1 MQQWDRDTSGRLNR
15 ISTQL
20 DPASEVSVPTDTMD
34 PLPEEQQSQ
43 PGTPMN
49 PNAYRTM
56 RDHIHPPR
64 VSAPSCIIPLADD
77 VAVRPYL
84 VPLLPTYHGMENENP
99 YTHLRDFEEVCTTFK
114 EGMMEMDLLKLKA
127 FPLTLKDKAKIW
139 LNSLRPRTIRN
150 WAELQ
155 AEFLKKFFSAH
166 KTNNLKR
173 QIYTFAAHDGE
184 RFYQCWE
191 RFMETTSACPHHGF
205 DTWML
210 VNHFYDGM
218 SPPMKQLLE
227 TMCGG
232 NFLSKHPDEA
242 MDFLNYVAETS
253 KAWDEPRPRE
263 SEGLRH
269 SSYQGESIHT
279 LSEDTLMREKLTILT
294 RRLDEM
300 ELKNQHNMHSLN
312 ELSASQPSCYNYQS
326 NGHYGEHCQE
336 NVQILNQG
344 RLPMNPPFGNSNI
357 HNWKN
362 YSNIPGKPKPPVYSH
377 PAEQQQFNS
386 TSLAQQLPPLSSP
399 VEQAILNL
407 SKVVG
412 IFVEEP
418 KELNVQTSKKF
429 EAVES
434 SLSRKLDNMH
444 SEISKFSNQQLQSSE
459 KGKAPFQGQQ
469 YQSMVNEIGLTEDT
483 NTRTDEVKSVLTLR
497 SGREL
502 KTPVPELVKSTPVVA
517 EPLQEEQ
524 SVAKEEVKII
534 IPPPFPQ
541 VLRKKKNHVNQTE
554 MLEVLRQVK
563 VNIPLLDIIKQ
574 VPTYAKF
581 LKDLCTVKKG
591 LNVNKK
597 AFLTEQVSAIIGNK
611 TPAKYKDPGCPT
623 ISVNIGGISME
634 KALLDLGA
642 SVNLLPYSM
651 YKRLGLGELK
661 PTSITLSLADRSI
674 KIPKW
679 TIEDVLIQVDRFYY
693 PVDFVVLDTEPVA
706 VGPNHVPII
715 LGRPFLATSNAIIN
729 CRNGIMQLTFG
740 NMTLEL
746 NIFHLGKRHMHSE
759 GDDFEEVCILDT
771 ILEE

>member
-1 MQQWDRDTSGRLNR
+1 MQQWDRGTSGRLHR

-20 DPASEVSVPTDTMD
+20 DPTSEVSVHTDTMD

-49 PNAYRTM
+49 PTAYRTM

-64 VSAPSCIIPLADD
+64 VSAPSCIIPPAED
-77 VAVRPYL
+77 VVVRPYL

-99 YTHLRDFEEVCTTFK
+99 YTHIRDFEEVFTTFK
-114 EGMMEMDLLKLKA
+114 EGMMDMDFLKLKA

-155 AEFLKKFFSAH
+155 AEFLKKFFSTH

-191 RFMETTSACPHHGF
+191 RFMDTISACPHHGF

-210 VNHFYDGM
+210 VKHFYDGM
-218 SPPMKQLLE
+218 SPLMKQLLE

-263 SEGLRH
+263 TEGSRH
-269 SSYQGESIHT
+269 SSYKGESIHT
-279 LSEDTLMREKLTILT
+279 LSKDTLMREKLILLT

-300 ELKNQHNMHSLN
+300 EMKNQHNMHSVN

-326 NGHYGEHCQE
+326 NGHYGENSQE
-336 NVQILNQG
+336 DVQILNQV
-344 RLPMNPPFGNSNI
+344 RPPMNVPFGNSYS
-357 HNWKN
+357 HNWTN
-362 YSNIPGKPKPPVYSH
+362 YSNIPGKPKPPAYIP
-377 PAEQQQFNS
+377 PAEKQQFSS
-386 TSLAQQLPPLSSP
+386 TSTAQQMSPLSSP
-399 VEQAILNL
+399 FEQTILNL

-412 IFVEEP
+412 TFVEEQ
-418 KELNVQTSKKF
+418 KVLNVQTSQKI

-444 SEISKFSNQQLQSSE
+444 SEISKLSNQQLQNSE
-459 KGKAPFQGQQ
+459 KRKAPFQGQQ
-469 YQSMVNEIGLTEDT
+469 YQKLVNEIGLTEAPAAI
-483 NTRTDEVKSVLTLR
+483 NDEVKAVVTLR
-497 SGREL
+497 SGKEL
-502 KTPVPELVKSTPVVA
+502 KPAVPELVKSAPVVA
-517 EPLQEEQ
+517 DPFQEEQ
-524 SVAKEEVKII
+524 SMGKEEVKIR

-541 VLRKKKNHVNQTE
+541 VLRRKKNSVNQTE

-563 VNIPLLDIIKQ
+563 VNIPLLDMIKQ

-597 AFLTEQVSAIIGNK
+597 AFLTEQVSAIIESK
-611 TPAKYKDPGCPT
+611 TPVKYKDPGCPT
-623 ISVNIGGISME
+623 ISANIGGISVE

-651 YKRLGLGELK
+651 YKQLGLGELK
-661 PTSITLSLADRSI
+661 PTSIILSLADRSI
-674 KIPKW
+674 KIPKG

-693 PVDFVVLDTEPVA
+693 PVDFVVLDT
-706 VGPNHVPII
+706 
-715 LGRPFLATSNAIIN
+715 
-729 CRNGIMQLTFG
+729 
-740 NMTLEL
+740 
-746 NIFHLGKRHMHSE
+746 
-759 GDDFEEVCILDT
+759 
-771 ILEE
+771 